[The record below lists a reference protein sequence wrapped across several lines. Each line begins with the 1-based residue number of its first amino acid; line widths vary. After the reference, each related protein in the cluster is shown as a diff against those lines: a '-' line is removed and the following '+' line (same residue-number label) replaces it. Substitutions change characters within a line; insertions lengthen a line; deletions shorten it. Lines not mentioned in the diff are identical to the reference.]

1 MTGTPSL
8 RGERRHSA
16 TDRFR
21 DLIQRRLLPG
31 LSVLGFQD
39 RLPGSLA
46 VSEADGVL
54 WLLDLPI
61 APWSTPSKICFTVA
75 WGVHVPGLDEIVGD
89 PAPATPTVDTCP
101 ISGRV
106 GDCPERLDPRWFE
119 LRTLPRPAAGI
130 AATSVANHVLGG
142 IARDVLPKLS
152 ALSTP
157 ADVQRFLHM
166 SLVTGR
172 GNPSADE
179 LRTIRRIAALS
190 LLLGDRENAARW
202 LDHLEVRSAATMAPD
217 LVAERLAPLRE
228 LIAS

>member
-1 MTGTPSL
+1 MTGT
-8 RGERRHSA
+8 RSA

-31 LSVLGFQD
+31 LSVLGFVD
-39 RLPGSLA
+39 RLPGSLVA
-46 VSEADGVL
+46 SEADGVV
-54 WLLDLPI
+54 WMLDLPV
-61 APWSTPSKICFTVA
+61 APWSTPSKVCFTVA

-101 ISGRV
+101 ISGRL
-106 GDCPERLDPRWFE
+106 GDRLERLDPRWFE

-130 AATSVANHVLGG
+130 AATALSNHLLAGVAAE
-142 IARDVLPKLS
+142 ILPKLE
-152 ALSTP
+152 ALAGPSG
-157 ADVQRFLHM
+157 VQRFLHM

-172 GNPSADE
+172 GAPSADE

-202 LDHLEVRSAATMAPD
+202 LDHLEARSAATMAPD

-228 LIAS
+228 LVAS